1 MTSEPVVSGPIER
14 TAVPA
19 LLDERDALEAR
30 LEFQRATLLGKC
42 AGLDG
47 EQLARRSCP
56 PSTLSLLGLLRH
68 LTEVERG
75 WFRRRWVPGVEPLY
89 WSDDDPDGDF
99 DNVDPARA
107 ADDLAAYRAA
117 VVECRVEAARHEL
130 DERVLRRPGDPS
142 GEVIDVRWIYLHV
155 IEEYARH
162 NGHADL
168 LREAIDGVT
177 GE

>member
-1 MTSEPVVSGPIER
+1 MTSGPVLSGPIER
-14 TAVPA
+14 PEPPLLPEREA
-19 LLDERDALEAR
+19 LDAR
-30 LEFQRATLLGKC
+30 LEFQRATLLVKC
-42 AGLDG
+42 SGLDG

-56 PSTLSLLGLLRH
+56 PSPLSLLGLVRH

-75 WFRRRWVPGVEPLY
+75 WFLRRWVPGIEPLY

-99 DNVDPARA
+99 DNVEAGRA
-107 ADDLAAYRAA
+107 AGDLATYRAA
-117 VVECRVEAARHEL
+117 VAECRAEAARHEL
-130 DERVLRRPGDPS
+130 AERVLRRPDDPA
-142 GEVIDVRWIYLHV
+142 GAVIDLRWIYLHM

>member
-1 MTSEPVVSGPIER
+1 MLSGPIER
-14 TAVPA
+14 PA
-19 LLDERDALEAR
+19 PPGVANEREALEAR
-30 LEFQRATLLGKC
+30 LEFHRATLLVKC
-42 AGLDG
+42 SGLDG

-56 PSTLSLLGLLRH
+56 PSTLSLLGLIRH
-68 LTEVERG
+68 LADVERG
-75 WFRRRWVPGVEPLY
+75 WFLRRWITGIQGLY

-107 ADDLAAYRAA
+107 VDDLATYRAA
-117 VVECRVEAARHEL
+117 LDECRAEAARHEL
-130 DERVLRRPGDPS
+130 DEQVLRRPEDPS
-142 GEVIDVRWIYLHV
+142 GQVIDVRWIYLHM

-168 LREAIDGVT
+168 LREAIDGAS